1 MTEHMTGT
9 PSEGKNAIAVNSFAD
24 LQRGTV
30 GSPKDGPFPEGQED
44 LDAQTPAEH
53 QAAKG
58 LEVTE
63 RDLAAGETI
72 KQAEKAAK
80 DS

>member
-1 MTEHMTGT
+1 MTGT
-9 PSEGKNAIAVNSFAD
+9 SKEGKAAIAVNSFAD

-30 GSPKDGPFPEGQED
+30 GSPKEGPFPIGQED

-53 QAAKG
+53 NASQG

-72 KQAEKAAK
+72 KSAEKAAK
-80 DS
+80 K